1 MQRTPVFRKFS
12 AIPDLVIVLLVG
24 TLIYGLVA
32 ISQEWRAEFQ
42 PVTHIDLSIWSLP
55 KYTLFSGIRGFVAYA
70 LSLTF
75 TLIVGYM
82 AAKSPRAERII
93 IPALDIL
100 QSIPVLGFLPGLVL
114 GLVALFPHSNLGIE
128 LAAILMIFTGQV
140 WNMTFSYY
148 SSLKSIPSD
157 FMEASTVMGL
167 NWKERLVKL
176 ELPYA
181 AVGLTWNSVMSMAG
195 GWFFL
200 STCEA
205 LRLGSTDYR
214 IPGIGSYMAV
224 ASEQD
229 DWKAMI
235 SGVIA
240 MIFLIVLIDFF
251 LWRPMLAYV
260 QRFRLED
267 VPGAAPEEPLMNAMV
282 RESRLVRWVRLQFRR
297 YRFEHHHHP
306 VHAEEGMAQQAVSAQ
321 TPESI
326 SALRPLRETP
336 AQVFRRQTS
345 GLRKILAKRADLIG
359 KVTTV
364 AILILIAYS
373 GWGLLG
379 ILSQVTRTT
388 WIMLIRNTFWSFL
401 RVMAAVMLSTLWT
414 VPFGIWVGISSRR
427 IRVFQPII
435 QLLASFPAPMLYPLM
450 LMGLFRIG
458 MNFDWGSMLLMQ
470 FGVQWYVLF
479 NVLAGALRIPRQLL
493 DAMELMNT
501 PVWDRWKTLY
511 IPSVFPSLVT
521 GWVTAAG
528 GAWNATIVAEY
539 VPFQHHMLTTGGLGA
554 TISQAVETKNF
565 PVFAASL
572 TIMVI
577 MVVLL
582 NQTVWGRIYHLA
594 QTRYRMD
601 L

>member
-1 MQRTPVFRKFS
+1 M
-12 AIPDLVIVLLVG
+12 
-24 TLIYGLVA
+24 
-32 ISQEWRAEFQ
+32 
-42 PVTHIDLSIWSLP
+42 
-55 KYTLFSGIRGFVAYA
+55 
-70 LSLTF
+70 
-75 TLIVGYM
+75 
-82 AAKSPRAERII
+82 
-93 IPALDIL
+93 
-100 QSIPVLGFLPGLVL
+100 
-114 GLVALFPHSNLGIE
+114 GIE

-148 SSLKSIPSD
+148 SSLKSIPAD

-167 NWKERLVKL
+167 SWKERLRKL

-200 STCEA
+200 SSCEA
-205 LRLGSTDYR
+205 LRLGENDYR

-229 DWKAMI
+229 DWRAMTA
-235 SGVIA
+235 GVIA
-240 MIFLIVLIDFF
+240 MLLLIILIDFF

-297 YRFEHHHHP
+297 YRFEKTHHHP
-306 VHAEEGMAQQAVSAQ
+306 EEASDHHHQGGHPDAQATQ
-321 TPESI
+321 TVVT
-326 SALRPLRETP
+326 LKPLRETP
-336 AQVFRRQTS
+336 AQAFRRQTS
-345 GLRKILAKRADLIG
+345 GLRKAFKKRADLIG
-359 KVTTV
+359 RVTTV
-364 AILILIAYS
+364 LILILIAYS

-379 ILSQVTRTT
+379 ILGQVQRTM
-388 WIMLIRNTFWSFL
+388 WVVLVRNTFWSFL
-401 RVMAAVMLSTLWT
+401 RVLAAVVISTIWT
-414 VPFGIWVGISSRR
+414 VPFGIWVGISSKR
-427 IRVFQPII
+427 IQIFQPII
-435 QLLASFPAPMLYPLM
+435 QLLASFPAPMIYPLM
-450 LMGLFRIG
+450 LMVLFRVG
-458 MNFDWGSMLLMQ
+458 MNFDWASMLLMQ

-501 PVWDRWKTLY
+501 SVFDRWKTLY

-539 VPFQHHMLTTGGLGA
+539 VSFQHQTLTTGGLGA
-554 TISQAVETKNF
+554 TISQAVADKNF

-577 MVVLL
+577 VVVVL
-582 NQTVWGRIYHLA
+582 NQAVWGKIYHLA

>member
-12 AIPDLVIVLLVG
+12 AVPDLVIVLLVG

-32 ISQEWRAEFQ
+32 ISQEWRAQFQ

-70 LSLTF
+70 LSLIF
-75 TLIVGYM
+75 TLVVGYM

-114 GLVALFPHSNLGIE
+114 GLVALFPHSNVGIE

-148 SSLKSIPSD
+148 SSLKSIPAD

-167 NWKERLVKL
+167 SWKDRLVKL

-205 LRLGSTDYR
+205 LRLGDTDYR

-235 SGVIA
+235 AGVIA

-267 VPGAAPEEPLMNAMV
+267 VPGAAPEEPLMNSMV

-297 YRFEHHHHP
+297 YRFEHTHP
-306 VHAEEGMAQQAVSAQ
+306 VHAEEGHAHQNEHAQVAEPVS
-321 TPESI
+321 P
-326 SALRPLRETP
+326 LKPLRESP
-336 AQVFRRQTS
+336 AQAFRRQTS
-345 GLRKILAKRADLIG
+345 GLRKVLVKRAELIG

-364 AILILIAYS
+364 IILILIAYS
-373 GWGLLG
+373 GWGLMG
-379 ILSQVTRTT
+379 ILGQVDRST
-388 WIMLIRNTFWSFL
+388 WIMLLRNTFWSFL
-401 RVMAAVMLSTLWT
+401 RVLAAVMLSTIWT
-414 VPFGIWVGISSRR
+414 VPFGIWVGISSKR
-427 IRVFQPII
+427 IQIFQPII

-458 MNFDWGSMLLMQ
+458 MNFDFSSMLLMQ

-493 DAMELMNT
+493 DAMELMNIS
-501 PVWDRWKTLY
+501 VWDRWKTLY
-511 IPSVFPSLVT
+511 IPSVFPALVT

-539 VPFQHHMLTTGGLGA
+539 VPFQHHTLTTGGLGA
-554 TISQAVETKNF
+554 AISQAVETKNF

-572 TIMVI
+572 TIMV
-577 MVVLL
+577 VVVVIL
-582 NQTVWGRIYHLA
+582 NQAVWGRIYHLA